1 MSDET
6 VKIKGCPHCGNAH
19 SYVLEVERAL
29 VLKYITMADFSEQPR
44 RVKVTRIFICPDNNQ
59 QYQGTFYLYDTS
71 SDRIKNVSV
80 AGLAEEEDEE

>member
-19 SYVLEVERAL
+19 TYALEVERAI
-29 VLKYITMADFSEQPR
+29 VLKNILMDDTSEQPR
-44 RVKVTRIFICPDNNQ
+44 RVKITRLFICPENNE

-71 SDRIKNVSV
+71 SDRIQNVSV
-80 AGLAEEEDEE
+80 TGLVEEDE